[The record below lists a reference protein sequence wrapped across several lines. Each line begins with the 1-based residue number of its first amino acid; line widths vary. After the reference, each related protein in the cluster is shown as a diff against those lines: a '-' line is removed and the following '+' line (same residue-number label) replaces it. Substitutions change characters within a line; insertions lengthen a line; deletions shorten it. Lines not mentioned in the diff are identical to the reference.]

1 MKCLCYYRNK
11 IENKISGSFL
21 FNKPPTFDFYPE
33 DTCCNYDMHPLNVLK
48 TEPRKVITLQ
58 IGTFKARESIT
69 TCKKCG
75 RIHRSQQLRSLV
87 APSCNFGYDV
97 LVYVGNAIFLHHLPD
112 LVIVDQLARKN
123 IHISQSEIAYLG
135 KKFIAYLTVAHRNSA
150 SRIKNVMASNG
161 GYILHLD
168 ATYEQNSPLLM
179 CGLDSIMQIVLGNAK
194 MRSEKSD
201 DIIPFLRD
209 IKDLFGQ
216 PLALVHDMSAAII
229 KAVGKVFP
237 NTLDLICHFHFLR
250 DIGKDLL
257 EKEYGSIRKRLKN
270 HGISSTLYQRMHSL
284 KRKFNDNWQLLDLIE
299 SDQQQPLQ
307 YKELIRHMPIFEA
320 FSLIYWA
327 LDGKKQGNGYGF
339 PFDRPHLEFVKRLKT
354 IHDKLER
361 LRKIQLRGTFKDNV
375 VLHKIYFDLSPII
388 NDKSLWKSVEAVE
401 VEINT
406 FEKLRKIMRIAPA
419 TNKKGLND
427 DGSPAN
433 ISTIKEGVEKFSKTI
448 SNAKS
453 YQKNKPHKEMIK
465 QINKYWEKLFADPI
479 KVQTAEGT
487 KLIQPQR
494 TNNLAERNFR
504 DLKRGYRKKTGNGSL
519 GKVLRSML
527 ANTPLVKNLKNEEY
541 MKILLN
547 GKSNLEDLF
556 SEIDAADIR
565 KELKTAQN
573 TFEKV
578 PAKFKKL
585 VCQPDYPETLNER
598 IIELE
603 SNRILC

>member
-1 MKCLCYYRNK
+1 LKCLCYYREK

-21 FNKPPTFDFYPE
+21 FSKPPKFDFYPE
-33 DTCCNYDMHPLNVLK
+33 DTRCDNDLYPLYVLK
-48 TEPRKVITLQ
+48 TESRKVITLQ
-58 IGTFKARESIT
+58 IGTFKARET
-69 TCKKCG
+69 VKVCQKCG
-75 RIHRSQQLRSLV
+75 RIHRSKQLCRLV

-112 LVIVDQLARKN
+112 LVIAEQLSRKN
-123 IHISQSEIAYLG
+123 IHISASEIAYLG
-135 KKFIAYLTVAHRNSA
+135 KKFIAYLTLAHRNSA
-150 SRIKNVMASNG
+150 SRIKNAMSSNG

-168 ATYEQNSPLLM
+168 ATYEENSPLLM

-201 DIIPFLRD
+201 TIIPFLHD

-216 PLALVHDMSAAII
+216 PLALVHDMSAGII

-237 NTLDLICHFHFLR
+237 NTLDFICQFHFLR

-257 EKEYGSIRKRLKN
+257 EKEYGCIRKRLKH
-270 HGISSTLYQRMHSL
+270 HGISSILYRRMHSL
-284 KRKFNDNWQLLDLIE
+284 KRKVNDKWQLIDFVK
-299 SDQQQPLQ
+299 SDQQPPLQ
-307 YKELIRHMPIFEA
+307 YKELIKHMPIFEA

-339 PFDRPHLEFVKRLKT
+339 PFDRPHFEFVKRLKT
-354 IHDKLER
+354 IHDKLDR

-375 VLHKIYFDLSPII
+375 VLHKIYFDISPVI
-388 NDKSLWKSVEAVE
+388 NDKSLWKSVEALE
-401 VEINT
+401 VEIKT
-406 FEKLRKIMRIAPA
+406 FENLREVLQIAPA
-419 TNKKGLND
+419 TRKKGLND
-427 DGSPAN
+427 DGLATSV
-433 ISTIKEGVEKFSKTI
+433 STIKKGVKEFKKTI
-448 SNAKS
+448 TNANG
-453 YQKNKPHKEMIK
+453 YKNNKLHQEMIK

-479 KVQTAEGT
+479 KVQTPEGT

-519 GKVLRSML
+519 GKILRSML
-527 ANTPLVKNLKNEEY
+527 ANTPLVKNLKNENY

-556 SEIDAADIR
+556 AEIDAAQIR
-565 KELKTAQN
+565 NELKAAQN
-573 TFEKV
+573 IFEKI
-578 PAKFKKL
+578 PAKFKELIGK
-585 VCQPDYPETLNER
+585 PDYPDILNKKITE
-598 IIELE
+598 IE
-603 SNRILC
+603 SNGILC

>member
-1 MKCLCYYRNK
+1 MICLCSYRNK

-33 DTCCNYDMHPLNVLK
+33 HTCCQHDMHPLNVLK
-48 TEPRKVITLQ
+48 TEPRKVITFQ
-58 IGTFKARESIT
+58 IGTFKARET
-69 TCKKCG
+69 VKVCKKCG
-75 RIHRSQQLRSLV
+75 RIHRSQQLCRLV

-112 LVIVDQLARKN
+112 LVIVEQLSRKN
-123 IHISQSEIAYLG
+123 IHISPSEIAYLG

-150 SRIKNVMASNG
+150 SRIKNAMSSNG

-168 ATYEQNSPLLM
+168 ATYEENSPLLM
-179 CGLDSIMQIVLGNAK
+179 CGLDSIMQIVLGNSK

-201 DIIPFLRD
+201 DIIPFLHD
-209 IKDLFGQ
+209 IQDLFGQ

-237 NTLDLICHFHFLR
+237 NTLDFICHFHFLR

-257 EKEYGSIRKRLKN
+257 EKEYGRIRKRLKH
-270 HGISSTLYQRMHSL
+270 HGITSTLYRRMHSL
-284 KRKFNDNWQLLDLIE
+284 KRKVNDNWQLIDFIE

-307 YKELIRHMPIFEA
+307 YQELISHMPIFEA

-339 PFDRPHLEFVKRLKT
+339 PFDRPHFVFVKRLKT

-361 LRKIQLRGTFKDNV
+361 LRKIQLRGTFRDNV
-375 VLHKIYFDLSPII
+375 VLHKIYFDLSPVI

-401 VEINT
+401 VEIKT
-406 FEKLRKIMRIAPA
+406 FENLREVLRIAPA
-419 TNKKGLND
+419 TSKKGLND
-427 DGSPAN
+427 DGLAAN
-433 ISTIKEGVEKFSKTI
+433 VSTIKEGVKEFKKTTT
-448 SNAKS
+448 NAKG
-453 YQKNKPHKEMIK
+453 YKKNKLHQEMIK
-465 QINKYWEKLFADPI
+465 QINRYWEKLFADPI
-479 KVQTAEGT
+479 KVQTPEGT

-519 GKVLRSML
+519 GKILRSML
-527 ANTPLVKNLKNEEY
+527 ANTPLVKNLKNEDY

-547 GKSNLEDLF
+547 GKSKLEDLF
-556 SEIDAADIR
+556 AEIDAVEIR
-565 KELKTAQN
+565 NELKVAQN
-573 TFEKV
+573 TFEKI

-585 VCQPDYPETLNER
+585 VCQPDYPEILNER
-598 IIELE
+598 IIEIE

>member
-1 MKCLCYYRNK
+1 
-11 IENKISGSFL
+11 
-21 FNKPPTFDFYPE
+21 
-33 DTCCNYDMHPLNVLK
+33 MHPLNVLK

-284 KRKFNDNWQLLDLIE
+284 KRKVNDNWQLIDLIE

-339 PFDRPHLEFVKRLKT
+339 PFDRSYLEFVKRLKT
-354 IHDKLER
+354 IHDKLDR

>member
-1 MKCLCYYRNK
+1 LKCLCHYREK

-21 FNKPPTFDFYPE
+21 FNKPPIFDFYPE
-33 DTCCNYDMHPLNVLK
+33 DTCCNKDLYPLYVLK

-58 IGTFKARESIT
+58 IGTFKARET
-69 TCKKCG
+69 VKVCRKCG
-75 RIHRSQQLRSLV
+75 RIHRSKQLCRLV

-112 LVIVDQLARKN
+112 LVIAEQLSRKN
-123 IHISQSEIAYLG
+123 IHISASEIAYLG
-135 KKFIAYLTVAHRNSA
+135 KKFIAYLTLAHRNSA
-150 SRIKNVMASNG
+150 SRIRDAMSSNG

-168 ATYEQNSPLLM
+168 ATYEENSPLLM
-179 CGLDSIMQIVLGNAK
+179 CGVDSIMQIVLGNAK

-201 DIIPFLRD
+201 TIIPFLHD

-216 PLALVHDMSAAII
+216 PLALVHDMSAGII

-237 NTLDLICHFHFLR
+237 NTLDFICHFHFLR

-257 EKEYGSIRKRLKN
+257 EKEYGRIRKRLKH
-270 HGISSTLYQRMHSL
+270 HGITSILYRRMHSL
-284 KRKFNDNWQLLDLIE
+284 KPKINDKWQLIDFVK
-299 SDQQQPLQ
+299 SDQQSPLQ
-307 YKELIRHMPIFEA
+307 YKELIEHMPIFEA

-339 PFDRPHLEFVKRLKT
+339 PFDRPHFEFVKRLKT
-354 IHDKLER
+354 IHDKLDR

-375 VLHKIYFDLSPII
+375 VLHKIYFDISPVI
-388 NDKSLWKSVEAVE
+388 NDKSLWKSVGALE
-401 VEINT
+401 VEIKT
-406 FEKLRKIMRIAPA
+406 FENLREVLRIAPA
-419 TNKKGLND
+419 TSKKGLND
-427 DGSPAN
+427 DGLATSV
-433 ISTIKEGVEKFSKTI
+433 STIKKGVKEFKKAIT
-448 SNAKS
+448 NANG
-453 YQKNKPHKEMIK
+453 YKNNKLHQEMIK
-465 QINKYWEKLFADPI
+465 QMEKYWEKLFADPI
-479 KVQTAEGT
+479 KVQTPEGT

-519 GKVLRSML
+519 GKILRSML
-527 ANTPLVKNLKNEEY
+527 ANTPLVKNLKNENY

-556 SEIDAADIR
+556 AEIDAAQIR
-565 KELKTAQN
+565 NELKVAQN

-578 PAKFKKL
+578 PAKFKEL
-585 VCQPDYPETLNER
+585 VGKPDYPDILNEK
-598 IIELE
+598 ITEIE
-603 SNRILC
+603 SNGILC

>member
-1 MKCLCYYRNK
+1 
-11 IENKISGSFL
+11 
-21 FNKPPTFDFYPE
+21 
-33 DTCCNYDMHPLNVLK
+33 MHPLNVLK
-48 TEPRKVITLQ
+48 TESRKLITLQ
-58 IGTFKARESIT
+58 IGTFNARET
-69 TCKKCG
+69 VNVCKICG
-75 RIHRSQQLRSLV
+75 RIHRSKQLCRLV

-112 LVIVDQLARKN
+112 LVIVEQLSRKN
-123 IHISQSEIAYLG
+123 IHISPSQIAYLG

-150 SRIKNVMASNG
+150 SRIKNVMSSNG

-257 EKEYGSIRKRLKN
+257 EKEYGRIRKHLKN
-270 HGISSTLYQRMHSL
+270 HGITSTLNQRMHSL
-284 KRKFNDNWQLLDLIE
+284 KRKVNDNWQLIDFIE

-307 YKELIRHMPIFEA
+307 YKELIKHMPIFEA
-320 FSLIYWA
+320 FSLKYWA

-339 PFDRPHLEFVKRLKT
+339 PFDRPHFEFVKRLKT
-354 IHDKLER
+354 IHAKLDR

-375 VLHKIYFDLSPII
+375 VLHKIYFDISPVI
-388 NDKSLWKSVEAVE
+388 NDKSLWKSVETVE
-401 VEINT
+401 VEIKT
-406 FEKLRKIMRIAPA
+406 FENLREVMRIAPA
-419 TNKKGLND
+419 TGKKGLND
-427 DGSPAN
+427 DSLAASV
-433 ISTIKEGVEKFSKTI
+433 STIKAGVEEFKKAIT
-448 SNAKS
+448 NAKG
-453 YQKNKPHKEMIK
+453 YKKNKPHKEMIK
-465 QINKYWEKLFADPI
+465 QINRYWEKLFADPI
-479 KVQTAEGT
+479 KVQTPEGT

-527 ANTPLVKNLKNEEY
+527 ANTPLVKNLKNAQY

-547 GKSNLEDLF
+547 GKSNLEELF
-556 SEIDAADIR
+556 AEIDAVQIR
-565 KELKTAQN
+565 KELKAAQN
-573 TFEKV
+573 TFEKI
-578 PAKFKKL
+578 PAKFKEL
-585 VCQPDYPETLNER
+585 VCKPDYPEILNER

>member
-1 MKCLCYYRNK
+1 
-11 IENKISGSFL
+11 
-21 FNKPPTFDFYPE
+21 
-33 DTCCNYDMHPLNVLK
+33 MHPLNVLK

-58 IGTFKARESIT
+58 IGTFKARETIT
-69 TCKKCG
+69 ICKKCG
-75 RIHRSQQLRSLV
+75 RIHRSQQLCRLV
-87 APSCNFGYDV
+87 AASCNFGYDV

-123 IHISQSEIAYLG
+123 IHISPSQIAYLG

-150 SRIKNVMASNG
+150 SRIKNVMSSNG

-257 EKEYGSIRKRLKN
+257 EKEYGRIRKQLKH
-270 HGISSTLYQRMHSL
+270 HGITSTLYRRMHSL
-284 KRKFNDNWQLLDLIE
+284 KGKVNDNWQLIDLIE

-307 YKELIRHMPIFEA
+307 YNELIRYMPIFEA

-339 PFDRPHLEFVKRLKT
+339 PFDRPHFEFVKRLKT
-354 IHDKLER
+354 IHAKLDR

-375 VLHKIYFDLSPII
+375 VLHKIYFDINPVI

-401 VEINT
+401 LEIKT
-406 FEKLRKIMRIAPA
+406 FENLREVMRIAPA
-419 TNKKGLND
+419 SGKKGLND
-427 DGSPAN
+427 DSPAASV
-433 ISTIKEGVEKFSKTI
+433 STIKAGVEEFKKAIT
-448 SNAKS
+448 NAKG
-453 YQKNKPHKEMIK
+453 YKKNKPHKEMIK
-465 QINKYWEKLFADPI
+465 QINRYWEKLFADPI
-479 KVQTAEGT
+479 KVQTPEGT

-527 ANTPLVKNLKNEEY
+527 ANTPLVKNLKNAQY

-547 GKSNLEDLF
+547 GKSNLEELF
-556 SEIDAADIR
+556 AEIDAAQIR
-565 KELKTAQN
+565 KELKAAQN
-573 TFEKV
+573 TFEKI
-578 PAKFKKL
+578 PAKFKEL
-585 VCQPDYPETLNER
+585 VCKPDYPEILNER
-598 IIELE
+598 IIELK

>member
-1 MKCLCYYRNK
+1 LKCLCHYREK

-21 FNKPPTFDFYPE
+21 FNKPPIFDFYPE
-33 DTCCNYDMHPLNVLK
+33 DTCCNKDLYPLYVLK

-58 IGTFKARESIT
+58 IGTFKARET
-69 TCKKCG
+69 VKVCRKCG
-75 RIHRSQQLRSLV
+75 RIHRSKQLCRLV

-112 LVIVDQLARKN
+112 LVIAEQLSRKN
-123 IHISQSEIAYLG
+123 IHISASEIAYLG
-135 KKFIAYLTVAHRNSA
+135 KKFIAYLTLAHRNSA
-150 SRIKNVMASNG
+150 SRIRDAMSSNG

-168 ATYEQNSPLLM
+168 ATYEENSPLLM
-179 CGLDSIMQIVLGNAK
+179 CGVDSIMQIVLGNAK

-201 DIIPFLRD
+201 TIIPFLHD

-216 PLALVHDMSAAII
+216 PLALVHDMSAGII

-237 NTLDLICHFHFLR
+237 NTLDFICHFHFLR

-257 EKEYGSIRKRLKN
+257 EKEYGRIRKRLKH
-270 HGISSTLYQRMHSL
+270 HGITSILYRRMHSL
-284 KRKFNDNWQLLDLIE
+284 KPKINDKWQLIDFVK
-299 SDQQQPLQ
+299 SDQQSPLQ
-307 YKELIRHMPIFEA
+307 YKELIEHMPIFEA

-339 PFDRPHLEFVKRLKT
+339 PFDRPHFEFVKRLKT
-354 IHDKLER
+354 IHDKLDR

-375 VLHKIYFDLSPII
+375 VLHKIYFDISPVI
-388 NDKSLWKSVEAVE
+388 NDKSLWKNVGALE
-401 VEINT
+401 VEIKT
-406 FEKLRKIMRIAPA
+406 FENLREVLRIAPA
-419 TNKKGLND
+419 TSKKGLND
-427 DGSPAN
+427 DGLATSV
-433 ISTIKEGVEKFSKTI
+433 STIKKGVKEFKKTI
-448 SNAKS
+448 TNANG
-453 YQKNKPHKEMIK
+453 YKNNKLHQEMIK
-465 QINKYWEKLFADPI
+465 QMEKYWEKLFADPI
-479 KVQTAEGT
+479 KVQTPEGT

-519 GKVLRSML
+519 GKILRSML
-527 ANTPLVKNLKNEEY
+527 ANTPLVKNLKNENY

-556 SEIDAADIR
+556 AEIDAAQIR
-565 KELKTAQN
+565 NELKVAQN

-578 PAKFKKL
+578 PAKFKEL
-585 VCQPDYPETLNER
+585 VGKPDYPDILNEK
-598 IIELE
+598 ITEIE
-603 SNRILC
+603 SNGILC

>member
-1 MKCLCYYRNK
+1 
-11 IENKISGSFL
+11 
-21 FNKPPTFDFYPE
+21 
-33 DTCCNYDMHPLNVLK
+33 MHPLNVLK
-48 TEPRKVITLQ
+48 TESRKVITLQ
-58 IGTFKARESIT
+58 IGTFKARET
-69 TCKKCG
+69 VNVCKKCG
-75 RIHRSQQLRSLV
+75 RIHRSKQLCRLV

-112 LVIVDQLARKN
+112 LVIIEQLSRKN
-123 IHISQSEIAYLG
+123 VHISPSEITYLG

-150 SRIKNVMASNG
+150 SRIKNVMSSNG

-168 ATYEQNSPLLM
+168 ATYEENSPLLM
-179 CGLDSIMQIVLGNAK
+179 CGLDSIMQIVLGNSK
-194 MRSEKSD
+194 MHSEKSD

-237 NTLDLICHFHFLR
+237 NTLDFICHFHFLR

-257 EKEYGSIRKRLKN
+257 EKEYGRVRKYLKK
-270 HGISSTLYQRMHSL
+270 HGITSTLYRRMHSL
-284 KRKFNDNWQLLDLIE
+284 KRNVNDNWQLIDFIE

-307 YKELIRHMPIFEA
+307 YKKLIRHMPIFEA

-339 PFDRPHLEFVKRLKT
+339 PFDRPHFEFVKRLKT
-354 IHDKLER
+354 IHDKLDR
-361 LRKIQLRGTFKDNV
+361 LRKIKLRGNYKDNF
-375 VLHKIYFDLSPII
+375 VLHKIYFDLSPVI

-401 VEINT
+401 VEIKT
-406 FEKLRKIMRIAPA
+406 FENLREVLRIAPA
-419 TNKKGLND
+419 TGKNGLND
-427 DGSPAN
+427 DGLAGSV
-433 ISTIKEGVEKFSKTI
+433 STIKEGVEEFKKTI
-448 SNAKS
+448 TNTKG
-453 YQKNKPHKEMIK
+453 YRKNKHHQEMIK
-465 QINKYWEKLFADPI
+465 QINRYWEKLFADPI
-479 KVQTAEGT
+479 KVQTPEGT

-519 GKVLRSML
+519 GKILRSML
-527 ANTPLVKNLKNEEY
+527 ANTPLVKNLKNEDY

-547 GKSNLEDLF
+547 GKSNLEHLF
-556 SEIDAADIR
+556 AEIDATEIR
-565 KELKTAQN
+565 NELKVAQN
-573 TFEKV
+573 TFEKI
-578 PAKFKKL
+578 PAKFKEL
-585 VCQPDYPETLNER
+585 VCKPDYPEILNER

-603 SNRILC
+603 SNGILC

>member
-1 MKCLCYYRNK
+1 LKCLCYYREK

-21 FNKPPTFDFYPE
+21 FSKPPKFDFYPE
-33 DTCCNYDMHPLNVLK
+33 DTRCDNDLYPLYVLK
-48 TEPRKVITLQ
+48 TESRKVITLQ
-58 IGTFKARESIT
+58 IGTFKARET
-69 TCKKCG
+69 VKVCQKCG
-75 RIHRSQQLRSLV
+75 RIHRSKQLCRLV

-112 LVIVDQLARKN
+112 LVIAEQLSRKN
-123 IHISQSEIAYLG
+123 IHISASEIAYLG
-135 KKFIAYLTVAHRNSA
+135 KKFIAYLTLAHRNSA
-150 SRIKNVMASNG
+150 SRIKNAMSSNG

-168 ATYEQNSPLLM
+168 ATYEENSPLLM

-201 DIIPFLRD
+201 TIIPFLHD

-216 PLALVHDMSAAII
+216 PLALVHDMSAGII

-237 NTLDLICHFHFLR
+237 NTLDFICQFHFLR

-257 EKEYGSIRKRLKN
+257 EKEYGCIRKRLKH
-270 HGISSTLYQRMHSL
+270 HGISSILYRRMHSL
-284 KRKFNDNWQLLDLIE
+284 KRKVNDKWQLIDFVK
-299 SDQQQPLQ
+299 SDQQPPLQ
-307 YKELIRHMPIFEA
+307 YKELIKHMPIFEA

-339 PFDRPHLEFVKRLKT
+339 PFDRPHFEFVKRLKT
-354 IHDKLER
+354 IHDKLDR

-375 VLHKIYFDLSPII
+375 VLHKIYFDISPVI
-388 NDKSLWKSVEAVE
+388 NDKSLWKSVEALE
-401 VEINT
+401 VEIKT
-406 FEKLRKIMRIAPA
+406 FENLREVLQIAPA
-419 TNKKGLND
+419 TRKKGLND
-427 DGSPAN
+427 DGLATSV
-433 ISTIKEGVEKFSKTI
+433 STIKKGVKEFKKTI
-448 SNAKS
+448 TNANG
-453 YQKNKPHKEMIK
+453 YKNNKLHQEMIK

-479 KVQTAEGT
+479 KVQTPEGT

-519 GKVLRSML
+519 GKILRSML
-527 ANTPLVKNLKNEEY
+527 ANTPLVKNLKNENY

-556 SEIDAADIR
+556 AEIDAAQIR
-565 KELKTAQN
+565 NELKAAQN
-573 TFEKV
+573 IFEKI
-578 PAKFKKL
+578 PAKFKEL
-585 VCQPDYPETLNER
+585 VGKPDYPDILNKKITE
-598 IIELE
+598 IE
-603 SNRILC
+603 SNGILC